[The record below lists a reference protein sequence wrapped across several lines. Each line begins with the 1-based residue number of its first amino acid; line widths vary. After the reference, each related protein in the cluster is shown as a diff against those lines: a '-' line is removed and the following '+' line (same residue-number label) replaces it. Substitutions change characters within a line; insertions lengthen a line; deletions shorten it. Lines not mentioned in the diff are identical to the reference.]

1 MASPGSSAC
10 QGPMESEA
18 CLVFLARGARWV
30 GRGFL
35 ETLGKGVLL
44 DWMETLENW
53 ACQGPEESPASLAT
67 WELWVRSAIQDPRA

>member
-1 MASPGSSAC
+1 MDSQGSSVC

-18 CLVFLARGARWV
+18 CLAFLARGARWV

-35 ETLGKGVLL
+35 ETLEKEAHQ

-53 ACQGPEESPASLAT
+53 ACQGPQEFLASLAT
-67 WELWVRSAIQDPRA
+67 WERWVRLATQDPRA